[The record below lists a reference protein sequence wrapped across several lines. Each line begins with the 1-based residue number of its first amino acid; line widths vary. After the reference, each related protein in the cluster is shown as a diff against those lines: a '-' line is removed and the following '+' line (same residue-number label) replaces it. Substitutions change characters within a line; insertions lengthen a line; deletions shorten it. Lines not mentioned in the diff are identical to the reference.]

1 MIFLDTGFL
10 YSLFCRSEVTHKCA
24 RNIYDYFSEDKSIK
38 VINSVV
44 LVEILNKSR
53 KLNLFPNELFDIL
66 NNNTLIV
73 FLSESDFFDALKL
86 NQDYGNAIN
95 YSDCT
100 ILKTMIDLGINRIV
114 SFDSDFDKI
123 KGIERIH

>member
-10 YSLFCRSEVTHKCA
+10 YSLFNSSEVTHRCA
-24 RNIYDYFSEDKSIK
+24 LDIYNYFSGDNSIK

-44 LVEILNKSR
+44 LVEILNKSK
-53 KLNLFPNELFDIL
+53 KLNLFPGELFDIL
-66 NNNTLIV
+66 NDNTLIM
-73 FLSESDFFDALKL
+73 FLSESDLRSTLKL

-100 ILKTMIDLGINRIV
+100 ILKTMGDLGINRII

-123 KGIERIH
+123 RGIERIH

>member
-10 YSLFCRSEVTHKCA
+10 YALFRNSESYHDDA
-24 RNIYDYFSEDKSIK
+24 INIYRHYEKSNSIK

-44 LVEILNKSR
+44 LTEILNRSK
-53 KLNLFPNELFDIL
+53 KLNLLTTQLFDVL
-66 NNNTLIV
+66 NEKTHIV
-73 FLSESDFFDALKL
+73 FLSEEDLKRALLLSK
-86 NQDYGNAIN
+86 DYGYAIN
-95 YSDCT
+95 FSDYT
-100 ILKTMIDLGINRIV
+100 IIKTMQDLDITRII

>member
-10 YSLFCRSEVTHKCA
+10 YALFKPSEMNHNDAVE
-24 RNIYDYFSEDKSIK
+24 IYNYFSKDNSTK

-44 LVEILNKSR
+44 LVEILNRSK
-53 KLNLFPNELFDIL
+53 KLNLFANELFELL
-66 NNNTLIV
+66 NKNTKII
-73 FLSESDFFDALKL
+73 FLSKSDLISALML
-86 NQDYGNAIN
+86 NWDYGNSIN

-100 ILKTMIDLGINRIV
+100 ILKTMQDLGINRII
-114 SFDSDFDKI
+114 SFDDDFDKI

>member
-1 MIFLDTGFL
+1 MFD
-10 YSLFCRSEVTHKCA
+10 SSEVTHRCA
-24 RNIYDYFSEDKSIK
+24 LDIYNYFSDDNSIK

-44 LVEILNKSR
+44 LVEILNKSK
-53 KLNLFPNELFDIL
+53 KLNIFPNELFNIL
-66 NNNTLIV
+66 NNNTLII
-73 FLSESDFFDALKL
+73 FLSENDLISALKL

-100 ILKTMIDLGINRIV
+100 ILKTMVDLGINRII